1 MHFDSILA
9 VSDFAAHSG
18 HALERAA
25 LLARQHRV
33 ALRLVHLAE
42 GSDALLFDPV
52 ARLGQR
58 ARQLARRYEI
68 AVHVVGASASLEG
81 VLSEA
86 SASTLLVM
94 GPLLQRSWKRFHL
107 GTMLDRAVH
116 GSQGPLLVVK
126 QAPDLAYG
134 HVLVAVDL
142 SPRSKSLID
151 FARLLSAPT
160 VLKLFHAIDTIEDS
174 KLRSAQ
180 VSPELIRANRFGSR
194 QHARD
199 RLARLLGGLAETPPA
214 GTDPPLAFEV
224 GHGDPAYST
233 ALHQQ
238 ATQADLVVV
247 GKRRGSPLMQF
258 FTGSVAQRLA
268 KWADG
273 DVLIAPLDQPG
284 AGMPDDVMSD
294 RWAGVR
300 DV

>member
-9 VSDFAAHSG
+9 VSDFAAHSE

-25 LLARQHRV
+25 LLARQHRI
-33 ALRLVHLAE
+33 ALRLIHLSE
-42 GSDALLFDPV
+42 GSDAFLFDPV

-58 ARQLARRYEI
+58 ARQLARRHEI
-68 AVHVVGASASLEG
+68 TVHVVGVPASLDG
-81 VLSEA
+81 VLGEA

-116 GSQGPLLVVK
+116 GSLGPLLVVK
-126 QAPDLAYG
+126 QAPALAYG

-142 SPRSKSLID
+142 SPRSRSLID
-151 FARLLSAPT
+151 FACVLSAPT
-160 VLKLFHAIDTIEDS
+160 VLKLFHAIDTIEDN

-199 RLARLLGGLAETPPA
+199 RLTRLLGGLATTPPA
-214 GTDPPLAFEV
+214 CAAPPLAFEV
-224 GHGDPAYST
+224 GNGDPAYST

-247 GKRRGSPLMQF
+247 GKRRSSPLMQF

-268 KWADG
+268 KWADS
-273 DVLIAPLDQPG
+273 DVLIVPL
-284 AGMPDDVMSD
+284 AYLNVAATAD
-294 RWAGVR
+294 RH
-300 DV
+300 